1 MILHPW
7 HSLSFG
13 DDAPNTVNTI
23 VEITKGSKAKYE
35 LDKQTGLLR
44 LDRVLRT
51 HLTYP
56 FHYGFIPQTYC
67 DDNDPLDAVIICSEP
82 LVPLSIVE
90 ATPIGALHMIDG
102 GQQDDKIIAVAT
114 HDYAVNGITSLD
126 ELPADLLVTIKE
138 FFENYKKLEEK
149 QVVVERFLNKQEAHQ
164 LIKDGITFYK
174 CALKEGIFGIIKV

>member
-7 HSLSFG
+7 HLLSPG
-13 DDAPNTVNTI
+13 KNAPKTINTVI
-23 VEITKGSKAKYE
+23 EITKGSKAKYE
-35 LDKQTGLLR
+35 LDKETGLLR
-44 LDRVLRT
+44 LDRVLLT

-90 ATPIGALHMIDG
+90 ANPIGALHMIDG

-114 HDYAVNGITSLD
+114 HDHVVNKITSLE
-126 ELPADLLVTIKE
+126 ELPADLLETIKV
-138 FFENYKKLEEK
+138 FFETYKKLEEK
-149 QVVVERFLNKQEAHQ
+149 QVIVERFFNKQEAYN
-164 LIKDGITFYK
+164 LITASINDYK
-174 CALKEGIFGIIKV
+174 QALEKGLLEDH

>member
-7 HSLSFG
+7 HALSYG
-13 DDAPNTVNTI
+13 KGSPETVNAVI
-23 VEITKGSKAKYE
+23 EITKGSKAKYE
-35 LDKQTGLLR
+35 LDKETGLLR

-90 ATPIGALHMIDG
+90 ITPIGALHMIDS

-114 HDYAVNGITSLD
+114 HDYSVNGIKTLE
-126 ELPADLLVTIKE
+126 ELPQDLLESIKD
-138 FFENYKKLEEK
+138 FFQTYKKLEEK
-149 QVVVERFLNKQEAHQ
+149 QVIVDRFLNRDEAHL
-164 LIKDGITFYK
+164 LIVQSIDWYKKALENKTF
-174 CALKEGIFGIIKV
+174 GN

>member
-7 HSLSFG
+7 HSLSYG
-13 DDAPNTVNTI
+13 RGAPVTVNTVI
-23 VEITKGSKAKYE
+23 EITKGSKAKYE
-35 LDKQTGLLR
+35 LDKDTGLLR
-44 LDRVLRT
+44 LDRVLMT

-67 DDNDPLDAVIICSEP
+67 DDNDPLDAVIICSQP
-82 LVPLSIVE
+82 LIPLTIVE

-114 HDYAVNGITSLD
+114 HDHVVNGIKSLS
-126 ELPADLLVTIKE
+126 ELPVDMVDTIKE

-149 QVVVERFLNKQEAHQ
+149 QVVVERFLNKEEAYL
-164 LIKDGITFYK
+164 LIENAIEFYK
-174 CALKEGIFGIIKV
+174 RAIEDGTLHI